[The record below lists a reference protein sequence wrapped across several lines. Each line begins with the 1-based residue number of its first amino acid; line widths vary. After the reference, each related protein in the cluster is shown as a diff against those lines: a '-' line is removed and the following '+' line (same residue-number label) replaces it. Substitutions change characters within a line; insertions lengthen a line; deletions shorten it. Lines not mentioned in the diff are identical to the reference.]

1 MTTSDCC
8 FNRIKSEIVVQ
19 NSKEKNIACSSA
31 SIFNSKEQELLDLKA
46 LFDVFKNGFKE
57 AMDKY

>member
-8 FNRIKSEIVVQ
+8 FNRIKSEFAVQ
-19 NSKEKNIACSSA
+19 
-31 SIFNSKEQELLDLKA
+31 NSKEQELLDLKT